1 MYKKLAYAV
10 VLVGAGAT
18 ALAVGCGG
26 GTKQQPVDF
35 SLAGDMA
42 GGGGDMNVMKTY
54 IAATPHDIDTNAIG
68 GMFSQGTAVKLSGMI
83 VTSPI
88 TGFAAEDAN
97 KTPKADCVFEVFVQD
112 PTCTT
117 PPCGLL
123 LESAK
128 ITNPGG
134 TGTFCDFSYAAMST
148 LKGITQGDKVDASGS
163 VDTFPSTGMANDM
176 SPSGTVD
183 QHSVV
188 VDSFTTDASGQAL
201 PAPMVITDTSPSLF
215 VPFSG
220 TGWAMY
226 EGMIVTL
233 QPASGKFTTT
243 LDSFGGWY
251 CAPGGAHFAD
261 TFTSFFR
268 TDGEAANMY
277 PPNGSMF
284 SGITGIVDLT
294 FGGGILPDSPS
305 DFIP

>member
-1 MYKKLAYAV
+1 
-10 VLVGAGAT
+10 
-18 ALAVGCGG
+18 
-26 GTKQQPVDF
+26 
-35 SLAGDMA
+35 
-42 GGGGDMNVMKTY
+42 
-54 IAATPHDIDTNAIG
+54 
-68 GMFSQGTAVKLSGMI
+68 
-83 VTSPI
+83 
-88 TGFAAEDAN
+88 
-97 KTPKADCVFEVFVQD
+97 
-112 PTCTT
+112 
-117 PPCGLL
+117 
-123 LESAK
+123 
-128 ITNPGG
+128 
-134 TGTFCDFSYAAMST
+134 
-148 LKGITQGDKVDASGS
+148 
-163 VDTFPSTGMANDM
+163 MANDM

-201 PAPMVITDTSPSLF
+201 PAPMVITDTNPSLF

-243 LDSFGGWY
+243 LDQYGGWF